1 MMGMSKGP
9 ARIAAAAVIL
19 LSLGVLGLAQRRST
33 PPADGPAATGPNAEF
48 YFIRVEYSDLA
59 GGGRGFRRGFG
70 GGFGRGW
77 WMQDWPR
84 AEEHFTEGVKRLTR
98 IDVGQAR
105 FAPLTDDRIFEYPW
119 VYATQ
124 VGYWDLSD
132 AETARLREYTLRGGF
147 LVVDDFW
154 GVSEW
159 EVFRESMERTFPG
172 RPIVEIGPSDP
183 MMHVL
188 YDIGNIVQIPGLRH
202 LRIGP
207 GGSIVTQLEGTP
219 PHWRA
224 IYDDKGRMVVA
235 INYNMDI
242 GDAWEEADVPEYPA
256 EATGLAYRFA
266 INSILYSMTH

>member
-1 MMGMSKGP
+1 MKGMGKGP
-9 ARIAAAAVIL
+9 ARIAAAVSIL
-19 LSLGVLGLAQRRST
+19 LALGVLGLAQRRGT
-33 PPADGPAATGPNAEF
+33 PAPAATGPNAEF
-48 YFIRVEYSDLA
+48 YFIRVQYSDLA

-84 AEEHFTEGVKRLTR
+84 SEQHFTEGVKRLTR
-98 IDVGQAR
+98 LDVGEAR
-105 FAPLTDDRIFEYPW
+105 SAPLTDDRIFEYPW

-132 AETARLREYTLRGGF
+132 AEAARLREYTLRGGF

-172 RPIVEIGPSDP
+172 RPIVEISTSDP

-188 YDIGNIVQIPGLRH
+188 YDIGEVVQIPGLRH
-202 LRIGP
+202 LRRGP
-207 GGSIVTQLEGTP
+207 GGGIVTNLEGTP

-256 EATGLAYRFA
+256 ESTGLAYRFA
-266 INSILYSMTH
+266 INSILYAMTH

>member
-1 MMGMSKGP
+1 MMRMRKGP
-9 ARIAAAAVIL
+9 VRTATAVTIL
-19 LSLGVLGLAQRRST
+19 LGLGVLGLAQRRRTQPSET
-33 PPADGPAATGPNAEF
+33 PGAIGPNAEF
-48 YFIRVEYSDLA
+48 YFIRVQYTDLA
-59 GGGRGFRRGFG
+59 RGGRGYG

-84 AEEHFTEGVKRLTR
+84 SEQHFTEGVKRLTR
-98 IDVGQAR
+98 IDIGEAR
-105 FAPLTDDRIFEYPW
+105 TAPLTDDRIFEYPW
-119 VYATQ
+119 AYATQ

-159 EVFRESMERTFPG
+159 EVFRESMERTFPS
-172 RPIVEIGPSDP
+172 RPIVEISTADP

-188 YDIGNIVQIPGLRH
+188 YDIGEVVQIPGLRH
-202 LRIGP
+202 LRRGP
-207 GGSIVTQLEGTP
+207 GGSIVTDLAGTP

-242 GDAWEEADVPEYPA
+242 GDAWEEADTPEYPA